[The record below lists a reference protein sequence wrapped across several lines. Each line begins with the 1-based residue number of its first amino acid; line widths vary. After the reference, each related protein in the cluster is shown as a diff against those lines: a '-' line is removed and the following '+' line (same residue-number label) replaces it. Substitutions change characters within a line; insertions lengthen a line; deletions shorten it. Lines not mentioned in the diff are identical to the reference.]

1 MKNRTKIVCTIGP
14 ACSSEETLKK
24 MMLAGMNVAR
34 FNMSHGTHDSHR
46 ELIDKV
52 KKIRFELGLPVSI
65 MIDTKGPEI
74 RIKQFKNGRVLLR
87 KGQDF
92 AITTENVEGDE
103 SIVSVTYK
111 NFPEIVKKGTRILLN
126 DGLIELVADRVADSV
141 VYTKVIVG
149 GELSN
154 NKSINLPSVELNMEY
169 LSENDKSDLA
179 FGVEQQAEIYSISF
193 VNHAQDVID
202 VRNYLKSLGDN
213 DAFIIAKIESA
224 KGVENLDE
232 IIDVAD
238 GVMVARGDMGVE
250 INFEKLPHIQ
260 KIMLEKAKGKGK
272 YSITATQMLESM
284 INNTRPTRA
293 EISDVAN
300 AIYDGTS
307 AIMLSGE
314 TSAGRYPVLAV
325 ETMQKIAA
333 ETEKEIAY
341 GNELG
346 NYPQTKDVT
355 CGIGYGA
362 CALATSLGAKAILVT
377 TNSGNSAESISR
389 FRPACDIVALT
400 PNFEAFNRL
409 GIFWGVTP
417 VLDEVCYDTDKLLKS
432 ARTRALES
440 KLVKVGDL
448 VIQTAGIMTG
458 ISGSNTLVVAEINK
472 GDEASEKNS

>member
-1 MKNRTKIVCTIGP
+1 MNKTKIVCTIGP
-14 ACSSEETLKK
+14 ACSDEKTLRR
-24 MMLAGMNVAR
+24 MMLAGMDVAR

-74 RIKQFKNGRVLLR
+74 RIKQFKNGKINLVPN
-87 KGQDF
+87 QDF
-92 AITTENVEGDE
+92 AITTENVLGDS
-103 SIVSVTYK
+103 SIVSVTYDK
-111 NFPEIVKKGTRILLN
+111 FPEIVKKGTRILLN
-126 DGLIELVADRVADSV
+126 DGLIELVADRVTDRV
-141 VYTKVIVG
+141 VYTKVVVG

-169 LSENDKSDLA
+169 LSDVDKSDLA
-179 FGVEQQAEIYSISF
+179 FGVEQQAEVFSISF

-213 DAFIIAKIESA
+213 DSFIIAKVESA

-232 IIDVAD
+232 IIDAAD

-260 KIMLEKAKGKGK
+260 KVMLEKAKNKGK

-284 INNTRPTRA
+284 ITNSRPTRA

-314 TSAGRYPVLAV
+314 TSAGKYPVLAV
-325 ETMQKIAA
+325 STMQKIAT
-333 ETEKEIAY
+333 ETENEILY
-341 GNELG
+341 CNELG

-362 CALATSLGAKAILVT
+362 CALATSLNAKAILVT

-389 FRPACDIVALT
+389 FRPECDIIALT
-400 PNFEAFNRL
+400 PNFRAFNRL
-409 GIFWGVTP
+409 GMFWGVTP
-417 VLDEVCYDTDKLLKS
+417 LLDKVYYDTDELLKS
-432 ARTRALES
+432 ARVRALQS
-440 KLVKVGDL
+440 KLVKDGDL
-448 VIQTAGIMTG
+448 VIQTAGLMTG

-472 GDEASEKNS
+472 GELTSEE

>member
-1 MKNRTKIVCTIGP
+1 MKNKTKIVCTIGP
-14 ACSSEETLKK
+14 ACSDEETLRQ

-34 FNMSHGTHDSHR
+34 FNMSHGTHESHR

-52 KKIRFELGLPVSI
+52 KKVRFELGLPVSI

-74 RIKQFKNGRVLLR
+74 RIKQFKNGKIKLVPN
-87 KGQDF
+87 QDF

-103 SIVSVTYK
+103 TIVSVTYDK
-111 NFPEIVKKGTRILLN
+111 FPEIVKPGTRILLN
-126 DGLIELVADRVADSV
+126 DGLIELVADKVTSTV
-141 VYTKVIVG
+141 VYTKVVVG

-154 NKSINLPSVELNMEY
+154 NKSINLPSVELNMDY
-169 LSENDKSDLA
+169 LSPNDKSDLA
-179 FGVEQQAEIYSISF
+179 FGVEEQAEVYSISF

-213 DAFIIAKIESA
+213 DAFIIAKIESV

-232 IIDVAD
+232 IIDAAD
-238 GVMVARGDMGVE
+238 GVMVARGDLGVE

-260 KIMLEKAKGKGK
+260 KIMLKKAKSKGK
-272 YSITATQMLESM
+272 YSVTATQMLESM
-284 INNTRPTRA
+284 INSTRPTRA

-314 TSAGRYPVLAV
+314 TSAGKYPVLAV
-325 ETMQKIAA
+325 STMQKIAE

-341 GNELG
+341 GNELA

-389 FRPACDIVALT
+389 FRPSCEIVALT
-400 PNFEAFNRL
+400 PNFESFNRL
-409 GIFWGVTP
+409 GMFWGVTP
-417 VLDEVCYDTDKLLKS
+417 LLDKVFYDTDKLLKS
-432 ARTRALES
+432 ARFRSLQA
-440 KLVKVGDL
+440 KLVKLGDV
-448 VIQTAGIMTG
+448 VIQTAGLMTG
-458 ISGSNTLVVAEINK
+458 ITGSNTLVVAEINE
-472 GDEASEKNS
+472 GDKISEE